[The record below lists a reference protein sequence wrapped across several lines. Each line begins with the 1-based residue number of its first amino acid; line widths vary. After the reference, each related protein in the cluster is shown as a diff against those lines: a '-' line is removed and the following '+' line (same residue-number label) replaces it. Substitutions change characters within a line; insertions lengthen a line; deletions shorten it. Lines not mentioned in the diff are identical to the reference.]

1 MVILSRRQPPEPALT
16 NAAATIA
23 AIQAHDAGHDR
34 ARLALKYAAMR
45 EGLPAFFRATCHL
58 FYAHLPKLGGLLD
71 APKAWCCGDLHMA
84 NFGSFKSGS
93 GATAFDIN
101 DFDEALLAPCIWD
114 ALRVCASIALA
125 ASAAGGQTRLMRLL
139 IATYADTLAAGRIG
153 AIEPDSAT
161 GIVGELMDRLKGQ
174 SRGDFLD
181 KRTKKKGDSRVIMI
195 DSDHA
200 LQASPAEKTR
210 MARLVEQWGRVQPD
224 SNRLADGFFDVADV
238 ARRIAGLGS
247 LGIERYVVLVKGK
260 GGPDRMRLLDVK
272 LARPST
278 SVAASRT
285 AQPVWPNEACR
296 VTGVQTFMQ
305 AQVPA
310 WLGTLAD
317 GERSYV
323 VRELQPREDRLNLA
337 KLAGDDKRLA
347 VAIASF
353 ARLLAWGQLRASA
366 RDGAAAAEVLM
377 GFGQKDAWR
386 EPLLQAAGQCA
397 AQCQDDWSDFCK
409 FYDTGAFSFGSSA
422 TQ

>member
-1 MVILSRRQPPEPALT
+1 MILSRRQPPEPALT

-34 ARLALKYAAMR
+34 ARLALKYVAMR
-45 EGLPAFFRATCHL
+45 QGLPAFFRATCHL

-84 NFGSFKSGS
+84 NFGSFKSDS

-125 ASAAGGQTRLMRLL
+125 ASEAGSQTRLMRLF

-161 GIVGELMDRLKGQ
+161 GIVGELMDQLKGQ

-200 LQASPAEKTR
+200 LQAPPAEKSR
-210 MARLVEQWGRVQPD
+210 MARLIEQWGRVQPV
-224 SNRLADGFFDVADV
+224 SNQLAEGFFDVADV

-247 LGIERYVVLVKGK
+247 LGVERYVVLVKGK

-285 AQPVWPNEACR
+285 PQPVWPNEACR

-305 AQVPA
+305 ARVPA
-310 WLGTLAD
+310 WLGTLRD

-323 VRELQPREDRLNLA
+323 VRELQPREDRLDLA
-337 KLAGDDKRLA
+337 QLGRQPAQLE
-347 VAIASF
+347 VAIATF
-353 ARLLAWGQLRASA
+353 GRLLAYAQLRSA
-366 RDGAAAAEVLM
+366 GRQHAANADSLMAYGAKIKWRDSLA
-377 GFGQKDAWR
+377 
-386 EPLLQAAGQCA
+386 QAAMLCA
-397 AQCQDDWSDFCK
+397 ERSGADWSEFCAS
-409 FYDTGAFSFGSSA
+409 FDAGAFRLGSSGPG
-422 TQ
+422 